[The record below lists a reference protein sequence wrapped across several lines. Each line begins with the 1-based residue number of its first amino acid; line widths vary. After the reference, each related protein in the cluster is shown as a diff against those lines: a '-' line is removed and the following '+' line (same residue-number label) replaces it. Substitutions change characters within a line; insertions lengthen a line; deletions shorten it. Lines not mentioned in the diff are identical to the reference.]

1 MQKKRRFSIKTVIK
15 TLIFWMLVVSLTS
28 YIVVETF
35 VPERTLGVFG
45 FKPYVVL
52 TASMEPVIR
61 EDDVVVIRHVDV
73 EQLAVD
79 DIITFYTDLNF
90 DGNLEVVTHYVY
102 AIDQDDEDA
111 WVIRTRP
118 YYANPEDYSPD
129 PWVLGEDDVLGEH
142 WFTVPRVGLVI
153 RFLQSPYGIAA
164 LIVNVTIIASIVIL
178 LKDDKKKT
186 NEMPEADSDA

>member
-1 MQKKRRFSIKTVIK
+1 MRKNRRVSIKSVMK
-15 TLIFWMLVVSLTS
+15 TLFFWVLVVALTG

-35 VPERTLGVFG
+35 MPERTLQTFG

-52 TASMEPVIR
+52 TASMEPTIN
-61 EDDVVVIRHVDV
+61 EDDVVVVRRFDI
-73 EQLAVD
+73 EQLKVD
-79 DIITFYTDLNF
+79 DIITFYADLNF
-90 DGNLEVVTHYVY
+90 DGNQEVVTHYIY
-102 AIDQDDEDA
+102 AIDKNEQDV

-118 YYANPEDYSPD
+118 HFDDPEDYAPD

>member
-1 MQKKRRFSIKTVIK
+1 MHKNRRFSIKSVIK
-15 TLIFWMLVVSLTS
+15 TFLFWGVVVALVG
-28 YIVVETF
+28 YIVTETF
-35 VPERTLGVFG
+35 MPERTLSVFG

-61 EDDVVVIRHVDV
+61 EDDVVVIRNVDV
-73 EQLAVD
+73 DQLAVG

-118 YYANPEDYSPD
+118 YYANPDDYSPD

-164 LIVNVTIIASIVIL
+164 LIVNVTIIASIAIL
-178 LKDDKKKT
+178 LKGDKKKT
-186 NEMPEADSDA
+186 TETSAGDFDA